1 MAAWDI
7 PVRLWRLVREV
18 EDLFKLQTDTAS
30 ALDALDVRLRS
41 IEDRM
46 TRLEAGQGQ
55 LVTEAKAAAGAAAT
69 MVAGA
74 VVSDV
79 VTRITRIEMRA
90 EQADRRTLRPPTG

>member
-7 PVRLWRLVREV
+7 PVKLRKLVRDV
-18 EDLFKLQTDTAS
+18 EDLFKQHSKTTS
-30 ALDALDVRLRS
+30 ALDAVDLRLHAL
-41 IEDRM
+41 EDRM

-74 VVSDV
+74 VISDI
-79 VTRITRIEMRA
+79 VTRVTRIEMRA
-90 EQADRRTLRPPTG
+90 EHAERSALPPPAG